1 MTKSPNPTDRHV
13 GARIRMRRISLG
25 FSQEKLGEALGIT
38 FQQIQKYEKGTNR
51 IGASRLQDAAK
62 VLAVPVNF
70 FFDGTPADSAPLTG
84 FAESPSAL
92 YRDDFANSEEG
103 TRLIA
108 AFLKVNDP
116 QLRRKIIELIE
127 AMAMGNGG

>member
-1 MTKSPNPTDRHV
+1 
-13 GARIRMRRISLG
+13 MRRISLG

-70 FFDGTPADSAPLTG
+70 FFDGTQTETDVIRG
-84 FAESPSAL
+84 FSENPSAL

-103 TRLIA
+103 AKLIV
-108 AFLKVNDP
+108 AFLKISDP
-116 QLRRKIIELIE
+116 TLRQRIIDLIE
-127 AMAMGNGG
+127 AMAIGSNR